1 MNQKCIK
8 CVYTSLTF
16 LTRDYEYVLL
26 QSKTKLSRGMLFGG
40 RELTY
45 HAESWVRFPSL
56 GEVVEGM
63 DKDRWGN
70 GISTR
75 KKKT

>member
-1 MNQKCIK
+1 
-8 CVYTSLTF
+8 
-16 LTRDYEYVLL
+16 
-26 QSKTKLSRGMLFGG
+26 MLFGG
-40 RELTY
+40 LEFTY

-56 GEVVEGM
+56 EEVVEGM